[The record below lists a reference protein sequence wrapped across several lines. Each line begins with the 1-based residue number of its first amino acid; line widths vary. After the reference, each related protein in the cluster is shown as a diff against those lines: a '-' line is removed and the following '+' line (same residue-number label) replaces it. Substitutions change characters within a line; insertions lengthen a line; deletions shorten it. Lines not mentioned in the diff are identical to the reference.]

1 MGFADLHIH
10 TVFSHDGT
18 STVPAVLKHVAA
30 RTDLDVIAITDH
42 NEIKGA
48 LLAEQLAPD
57 YGIEVIPGSEIS
69 TADGHLL
76 ALDIRERIPAGLSL
90 LETLRQVRDL
100 GGFCI
105 AAHPAAKGAR
115 SLRPAVIRRAY
126 ADPEAVKTLLGIETF
141 NAGLVLQASN
151 AIAETLAKSL
161 DAACLGNSDAHL
173 LWMVGLGATEFS
185 GHTAADLRRAIAA
198 HTTRPHKFWR
208 INSALMMSVWCVRF
222 LMRKAGWASVN
233 AGPEFP
239 IRLGRFRPLR
249 ETI

>member
-10 TVFSHDGT
+10 TVYSRDGT
-18 STVPAVLKHVAA
+18 STVPAVLKHVAD

-42 NEIKGA
+42 DEIRGA

-57 YGIEVIPGSEIS
+57 YGIQVIPGSEIS

-76 ALDIRERIPAGLSL
+76 ALDIRQRVPAGLSM
-90 LETLRQVRDL
+90 LETLQRVRDL

-115 SLRPAVIRRAY
+115 SLRPAVIRRAL
-126 ADPEAVKTLLGIETF
+126 ADPEAAQTLRGIETF
-141 NAGLVLQASN
+141 NAGLIFQHSN
-151 AIAETLAKSL
+151 AVAETLAKS
-161 DAACLGNSDAHL
+161 AGTACLGNSDAHL
-173 LWMVGLGATEFS
+173 LWMIGLSATEFN
-185 GHTAADLRRAIAA
+185 GHTASELRRAIAERA
-198 HTTRPHKFWR
+198 TRPHKFWR
-208 INSALMMSVWCVRF
+208 INSALLMSVWFVRF

-239 IRLGRFRPLR
+239 IRLGRYRPAR
-249 ETI
+249 DVI